1 MDLKLLATV
10 FVTIFIAEIA
20 DKTQIATLLYASNA
34 QNSKLVVYVGS
45 ALALCL
51 ASALA
56 VFAGSIL
63 TQWID
68 GKILRKLAGIAFIL
82 VGIWTLFKT

>member
-20 DKTQIATLLYASNA
+20 DKTQIATMLYASNA
-34 QNSKLVVYVGS
+34 QHNKLVVYLGS

-51 ASALA
+51 ASAIA
-56 VFAGSIL
+56 VFAGSML
-63 TQWID
+63 SQWINAKVL
-68 GKILRKLAGIAFIL
+68 GKLAGIAFIL
-82 VGIWTLFKT
+82 VGIWTLFRT

>member
-20 DKTQIATLLYASNA
+20 DKTQIATILYASNA
-34 QNSKLVVYVGS
+34 QHNKIVVYLGS

-56 VFAGSIL
+56 VFAGSML
-63 TQWID
+63 SHWIE
-68 GKILRKLAGIAFIL
+68 GKILARLAGILFII
-82 VGIWTLFKT
+82 VGIWTLLKA